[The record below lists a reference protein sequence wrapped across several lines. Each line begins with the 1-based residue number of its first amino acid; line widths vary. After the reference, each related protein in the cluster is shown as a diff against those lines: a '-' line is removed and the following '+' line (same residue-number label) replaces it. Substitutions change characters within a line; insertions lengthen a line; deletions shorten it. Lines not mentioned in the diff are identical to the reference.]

1 MGITI
6 HYSFGKIEN
15 PNGLLKR
22 AKERALKMNWKIL
35 EDKKNCLTLHPHN
48 DCESV
53 DLEFKQLKEVRK
65 IKDYDYIKNIIA
77 LAFQN
82 VFSIIFPPLQFVR
95 SKMLP

>member
-53 DLEFKQLKEVRK
+53 SLEFKQLKEVRK
-65 IKDYDYIKNIIA
+65 ILLEQQLNKQI
-77 LAFQN
+77 LLL
-82 VFSIIFPPLQFVR
+82 S
-95 SKMLP
+95 